1 MHNKSKTDR
10 VLLTINK
17 ILLVVIVLIILIPL
31 IYILIGS
38 FLDPTVMLRK
48 GLSFNPVDWTLE
60 GYKSIFQAGSIVRGF
75 INSIIYVGGFLFF
88 NILFTVLLSVPL
100 FIHVLR
106 VVD

>member
-38 FLDPTVMLRK
+38 FLDPNVMLRK

-60 GYKSIFQAGSIVRGF
+60 GYKRVFQDGSIVKGF
-75 INSIIYVGGFLFF
+75 INSIIYAGGFTFF
-88 NILFTVLLSVPL
+88 TMLFTLLDRMSTRL
-100 FIHVLR
+100 NS
-106 VVD
+106 